1 MRGVYPGC
9 GDPVVGE
16 PGSSPHA
23 RGLRD
28 GAIEDLVKEGIIPAC
43 AGFTQMLVQRAVWRG
58 DHPRMRGVY
67 HDAVHDLVGMA
78 GSSPHARGLPPC
90 VDRRQDQGGIIP
102 ACAGFTGD
110 LAGMAFILRDHPR
123 MRGVYA
129 GSPSA
134 PPPTTGS
141 SPHARGLP
149 GSHRRRR
156 QTPRIIPACAGFT
169 GLGAGVHEEL
179 VGIIP
184 ACAGF
189 TLRPRSLR
197 PPRRDHPRMRGVY
210 TWRSLESQRSWSLP
224 PPGFLHC

>member
-123 MRGVYA
+123 MRGVYHWMAKKTAIRQGSSPHARGLQPAHVVRDDDPGIIPACA
-129 GSPSA
+129 GFTVAGRPA
-134 PPPTTGS
+134 LVHAEDHPRMRGVYHGGDLPPVLGHGS

-149 GSHRRRR
+149 
-156 QTPRIIPACAGFT
+156 QP
-169 GLGAGVHEEL
+169 
-179 VGIIP
+179 
-184 ACAGF
+184 
-189 TLRPRSLR
+189 
-197 PPRRDHPRMRGVY
+197 
-210 TWRSLESQRSWSLP
+210 
-224 PPGFLHC
+224 